1 MKYARRTALAL
12 SLALALSP
20 GLVACNSQGTAA
32 AGGSSAQ
39 QATTAG
45 SAASSAGSAADA
57 GSSAEAG
64 SSAGSA
70 AQAGSSA
77 APSPT
82 AEPAVAQITY
92 DVSRNII
99 DTPYYAVVLPSS
111 WTGHYKAWDEGAELV
126 TRDDGTGLGCTVHIA
141 RVDSDDPT
149 AAPTQE
155 DYASGVYGITV
166 FNENYDVQGEFSAI
180 PLGDV
185 IAAPGW
191 HVTVY
196 GPWGQDEAVAE
207 LADCVSLK

>member
-1 MKYARRTALAL
+1 MKYARSTALAL

-20 GLVACNSQGTAA
+20 GLVACNSQGTTAT
-32 AGGSSAQ
+32 GGSSAQ
-39 QATTAG
+39 QTAAGG
-45 SAASSAGSAADA
+45 SAASSAGSSADD
-57 GSSAEAG
+57 GSSAE
-64 SSAGSA
+64 
-70 AQAGSSA
+70 
-77 APSPT
+77 PSPT
-82 AEPAVAQITY
+82 AEPTAAQVTY

-111 WTGHYKAWDEGAELV
+111 WTGHYKAWDEGTELV
-126 TRDDGTGLGCTVHIA
+126 TRDDGTGMGCTVHIA

-196 GPWGQDEAVAE
+196 GPWGQDDAVAE